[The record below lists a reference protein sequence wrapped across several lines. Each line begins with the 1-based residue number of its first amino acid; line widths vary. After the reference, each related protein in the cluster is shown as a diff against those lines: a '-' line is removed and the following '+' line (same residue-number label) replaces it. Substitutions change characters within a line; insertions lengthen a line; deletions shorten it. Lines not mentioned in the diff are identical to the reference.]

1 MFWRFGFHAASSI
14 DTLLDKDDQ
23 SLLTLDNL
31 LDEDDL
37 LQECKSQ
44 NTRLVDYFQR
54 VDVLGRLLGWVS
66 GEVGAAKFDDE
77 EELLLRGSEMGNKT
91 NRFKYPYIATEVLCS
106 EIWSIVET
114 CVSTHPDKLLV
125 PFWNAVLDKLPED
138 LRFSTEK
145 NNTHAAAHF
154 AKVNAV
160 FLGKKPGEMLKF
172 IQHQPSVLGRIL
184 RHIENPSFVD
194 LLVRIIQLDEY
205 TYGYDGA
212 VGVLEWLSS
221 ERLIPRLIDMLS
233 PAYPP
238 DIHQVVSDLI
248 KGIISMATPSPG
260 AGLASNGPAASN
272 TAMSDGGGSGVSSN
286 QFARELARE
295 DSVSKLVAY
304 MLQDFST
311 SLSESESTLSPD
323 SVRATHFESAS
334 SSSIHAMG
342 VLTELIR
349 KNNSDYFEPY
359 LFHTLRNRLIGVQ
372 QAMIQQGEG
381 HNGETDG
388 RGTLERAM
396 REMVDRMGVVNL
408 GFVLTILCDDR
419 RLDRLVS
426 YLRRPRSLLAE
437 SGTVVP
443 ANIPASALT
452 FERFRITELLAE
464 LLHCSNM
471 ALLNR
476 PLRYVRFV
484 LLNRYQHLYDAE
496 GRLQGGLGGLEELA
510 RVISLGNEDEDGDV
524 HRFDGNDDMDTEIEP
539 ALELPIS
546 SASSTS
552 NASSLL
558 DSDEDED
565 MSTSSEDDSM
575 DMEEIAMYDEPQMQS
590 TAEPPPI
597 SPEVDMHAAEPT
609 ESNSVSPSVSADN
622 IGPLRHGSVSSLPTR
637 RNSRRSTLP
646 SASAPSAEAPL
657 VVGERLKKRFL
668 ELNVLGVLLDLFF
681 EFPWN
686 NFLHN
691 AVYDILHQ
699 ILTGQVDTSSHYRE
713 DIEKPSTQ
721 TDEHDSERRSEGS
734 RGYNRELILSLFRDA
749 QLMHKIVEG
758 QRRNDE
764 ESAKPRT
771 PRLGYMGHLTLI
783 SEDVLTALDR
793 YPASLRDEI
802 MQYAP
807 KGLDTEHGKGS
818 WDEYVTGRYR
828 ETKVRDTRL
837 LGGGK
842 PAVGL
847 SGINSGGRMGD
858 VATKWKVDEEE
869 MGGIQATVGAASSP
883 TLDNKPINNEM
894 RGEFRRSVSSKPRR
908 EGSADFG
915 VAPTTLDDDD
925 DDFVAG
931 HSLKRFDN
939 DEDDDG
945 DDEEGWLSQSS
956 TFSAMS
962 ERRPL
967 GVNGFDDVF
976 DPQVRKETTKEG
988 LKDPFADDDFGPFT
1002 APTASSSSIPSN
1014 SDDPFPSFSSSF
1026 TDEMALEGMDNLDDS
1041 AFDDNFGDF
1050 GDFGEFQTGGTAS
1063 NSSEPPSLNHP
1074 TVDVKGDGEESF
1086 DGELTP
1092 TAGSWISDLS
1102 ASEGSLGSI
1111 SSSIDSI
1118 SSPEG
1123 VNVGLDLTGT
1133 GVEAS
1138 ESTEQSAREAKH

>member
-1 MFWRFGFHAASSI
+1 MFWRFGFHSASSI
-14 DTLLDKDDQ
+14 DALLDKDDQ
-23 SLLTLDNL
+23 SLLTLDAL

-66 GEVGAAKFDDE
+66 GEVGAAKFNDDVE
-77 EELLLRGSEMGNKT
+77 QEQRGLGTGN
-91 NRFKYPYIATEVLCS
+91 RSKYPYIATEVLCS

-125 PFWNAVLDKLPED
+125 PFWNYVLENSPED
-138 LRFSTEK
+138 LRFSTE
-145 NNTHAAAHF
+145 NNNSHAAAHF

-160 FLGKKPGEMLKF
+160 FLSKKPGEMLMF
-172 IQHQPSVLGRIL
+172 IQNQPEIVGRIL
-184 RHIENPSFVD
+184 RHVENPSFVD

-205 TYGYDGA
+205 AYGHDGA
-212 VGVLEWLSS
+212 VGALEWLSS
-221 ERLIPRLIDMLS
+221 EKLIPRLIDMLS

-260 AGLASNGPAASN
+260 TGLTSNGTAASN
-272 TAMSDGGGSGVSSN
+272 PAAVDNGGSSVSSN
-286 QFARELARE
+286 LFARELARE

-304 MLQDFST
+304 MLQDFSR
-311 SLSESESTLSPD
+311 SLPIPTMPVEFD
-323 SVRATHFESAS
+323 SIKATHFESAS
-334 SSSIHAMG
+334 SSAIQAMG
-342 VLTELIR
+342 ILTELIR
-349 KNNSDYFEPY
+349 KNNSDYLEPY

-372 QAMIQQGEG
+372 QAMVQQGEG
-381 HNGETDG
+381 QNDGTDG
-388 RGTLERAM
+388 RNTLESAI
-396 REMVDRMGVVNL
+396 REMVDRLGVVNL
-408 GFVLTILCDDR
+408 GFMLNILCDNG
-419 RLDRLVS
+419 RLERLVS
-426 YLRRPRSLLAE
+426 YLRKPRSLLNE
-437 SGTVVP
+437 GTVSGF
-443 ANIPASALT
+443 IPAPALT

-476 PLRYVRFV
+476 PLRKVANTSTDSTFLHI
-484 LLNRYQHLYDAE
+484 LLFFLTNRYQHLYDAE

-510 RVISLGNEDEDGDV
+510 RVISLANEDDIGDDRRVDGRD
-524 HRFDGNDDMDTEIEP
+524 DDMDTEIEP
-539 ALELPIS
+539 ALELPITG
-546 SASSTS
+546 ASSTS

-565 MSTSSEDDSM
+565 MTSSSEDDSM
-575 DMEEIAMYDEPQMQS
+575 DMEEITMYDEPQMQIT
-590 TAEPPPI
+590 TAEPPPL
-597 SPEVDMHAAEPT
+597 SAGSAEVDIRTAEAT
-609 ESNSVSPSVSADN
+609 ES
-622 IGPLRHGSVSSLPTR
+622 HTVSSPHPR
-637 RNSRRSTLP
+637 RNSRRTTLSSSSVPST
-646 SASAPSAEAPL
+646 EATL
-657 VVGERLKKRFL
+657 VVGERLKQRFL
-668 ELNVLGVLLDLFF
+668 ELNVLSVLLDLFF

-699 ILTGQVDTSSHYRE
+699 ILTGQVDNTSHNLG
-713 DIEKPSTQ
+713 DG
-721 TDEHDSERRSEGS
+721 ERQSKQPEATCNTEG
-734 RGYNRELILSLFRDA
+734 RKGYNRELILSLFRDA
-749 QLMHKIVEG
+749 QLMHRIVEG

-793 YPASLRDEI
+793 YPPSLRDQI

-847 SGINSGGRMGD
+847 SGISGISGGG
-858 VATKWKVDEEE
+858 VTKWKVDEEE
-869 MGGIQATVGAASSP
+869 MGSAQAVATEPGSNSDKNSTGNGA
-883 TLDNKPINNEM
+883 
-894 RGEFRRSVSSKPRR
+894 RGELRRSVSSKMRR
-908 EGSADFG
+908 EGSTDFG
-915 VAPTTLDDDD
+915 VAPTTMDDDD

-931 HSLKRFDN
+931 HNLRRFD
-939 DEDDDG
+939 DDDDDDDDDG
-945 DDEEGWLSQSS
+945 GWLSQSS

-967 GVNGFDDVF
+967 GVDGFDDVF
-976 DPQVRKETTKEG
+976 DSVVKTHVREE
-988 LKDPFADDDFGPFT
+988 LKDPFTDDFGPFT
-1002 APTASSSSIPSN
+1002 DPNAAHSSIQTN
-1014 SDDPFPSFSSSF
+1014 SDDPFSSFSSSVS
-1026 TDEMALEGMDNLDDS
+1026 DEMTLEGMENLDDS

-1050 GDFGEFQTGGTAS
+1050 GDFGEFQSAVSAPQTSSNLSLDLTADS
-1063 NSSEPPSLNHP
+1063 A
-1074 TVDVKGDGEESF
+1074 GDGQL

-1102 ASEGSLGSI
+1102 ASEGDGDSLGSI
-1111 SSSIDSI
+1111 SSSIDSLG
-1118 SSPEG
+1118 SPEG
-1123 VNVGLDLTGT
+1123 VSPSPDLTGT
-1133 GVEAS
+1133 GTGE
-1138 ESTEQSAREAKH
+1138 

>member
-14 DTLLDKDDQ
+14 DALLDKDDQ
-23 SLLTLDNL
+23 SLLTLDTL

-77 EELLLRGSEMGNKT
+77 EKQQEQHGSGMKT

-125 PFWNAVLDKLPED
+125 PFWNTMLDKSPEE
-138 LRFSTEK
+138 LKFSAES

-160 FLGKKPGEMLKF
+160 FLSKKPGEMLKF
-172 IQHQPSVLGRIL
+172 IQSQPDIVARIL
-184 RHIENPSFVD
+184 RHIENPSCVD

-205 TYGYDGA
+205 VYGYAGA
-212 VGVLEWLSS
+212 VGALQWLSS
-221 ERLIPRLIDMLS
+221 EKLIPRLIDMLS

-260 AGLASNGPAASN
+260 AGLTPNGPATSNPAASDN
-272 TAMSDGGGSGVSSN
+272 GGTGVSSN

-295 DSVSKLVAY
+295 DTVSKLVAY

-311 SLSESESTLSPD
+311 SIPEPTFPNG
-323 SVRATHFESAS
+323 VRATHFESAS
-334 SSSIHAMG
+334 SSALHAMG
-342 VLTELIR
+342 VLIELIR
-349 KNNSDYFEPY
+349 KNNSDYFEPF
-359 LFHTLRNRLIGVQ
+359 LFHTLRNRLIRVQ
-372 QAMIQQGEG
+372 RPMMQQGEG
-381 HNGETDG
+381 QNEGTDG
-388 RGTLERAM
+388 RDTLERAM

-408 GFVLTILCDDR
+408 GFVLTILCDNG
-419 RLDRLVS
+419 RLERLVN
-426 YLRRPRSLLAE
+426 YLRKPRSLLVEEGNA
-437 SGTVVP
+437 SNFVP
-443 ANIPASALT
+443 TPALT

-476 PLRYVRFV
+476 PLRY
-484 LLNRYQHLYDAE
+484 QHLYDAE

-510 RVISLGNEDEDGDV
+510 RVISM
-524 HRFDGNDDMDTEIEP
+524 GNDDDVGNDHRIDGRDEDMDAEIEP
-539 ALELPIS
+539 ALELPIT

-552 NASSLL
+552 NTSSLL

-565 MSTSSEDDSM
+565 MSSNSEDDSM

-590 TAEPPPI
+590 TTAEVSLLSPEADMRTAEP
-597 SPEVDMHAAEPT
+597 SET
-609 ESNSVSPSVSADN
+609 NSVPPNVSTANNGPS
-622 IGPLRHGSVSSLPTR
+622 RQGSVSSFQSR
-637 RNSRRSTLP
+637 RNSRRLTLP
-646 SASAPSAEAPL
+646 NHSASPVETAL
-657 VVGERLKKRFL
+657 VVGERLKMRFL

-699 ILTGQVDTSSHYRE
+699 ILTGQVDNSSHLRE
-713 DIEKPSTQ
+713 VSETPLKQRSDST
-721 TDEHDSERRSEGS
+721 SVNCSVEGS
-734 RGYNRELILSLFRDA
+734 RGYNRALILSLFRDA
-749 QLMHKIVEG
+749 KLMHRIVEG
-758 QRRNDE
+758 QTRNDE

-793 YPASLRDEI
+793 YPSSLRDQI

-807 KGLDTEHGKGS
+807 KGSDTEYGKGS
-818 WDEYVTGRYR
+818 WDEYITGRYH

-847 SGINSGGRMGD
+847 NGAGD
-858 VATKWKVDEEE
+858 VTTKWKIDEEE
-869 MGGIQATVGAASSP
+869 MGIQAAASTSIS
-883 TLDNKPINNEM
+883 DNKPAGNET
-894 RGEFRRSVSSKPRR
+894 RGEIRRSMSSTLRR

-915 VAPTTLDDDD
+915 VAPTTMDDDD
-925 DDFVAG
+925 DLVAG
-931 HSLKRFDN
+931 HSLRRFDDD
-939 DEDDDG
+939 DEDEDG
-945 DDEEGWLSQSS
+945 DEDGGWLSQSS
-956 TFSAMS
+956 KFSTMS

-976 DPQVRKETTKEG
+976 TPGTVHTREEP
-988 LKDPFADDDFGPFT
+988 KDPFADDDFGPFT
-1002 APTASSSSIPSN
+1002 APNASSSSTPANSN
-1014 SDDPFPSFSSSF
+1014 DPFSSFSSSF
-1026 TDEMALEGMDNLDDS
+1026 SDEIAFEGIESLDDS

-1050 GDFGEFQTGGTAS
+1050 GDFGEFQSAGAAPDT
-1063 NSSEPPSLNHP
+1063 PSVNRP
-1074 TVDVKGDGEESF
+1074 TVDGVEDGGDQS

-1092 TAGSWISDLS
+1092 IAGSWISDLS
-1102 ASEGSLGSI
+1102 ASEGDGDSLGSI
-1111 SSSIDSI
+1111 DSI
-1118 SSPEG
+1118 GSPEG
-1123 VNVGLDLTGT
+1123 VGTDLTGT
-1133 GVEAS
+1133 SG
-1138 ESTEQSAREAKH
+1138 SAEENVKEERPLK

>member
-260 AGLASNGPAASN
+260 AGLTSN
-272 TAMSDGGGSGVSSN
+272 GVSSN

-443 ANIPASALT
+443 ANIPAPALT

-476 PLRYVRFV
+476 PL
-484 LLNRYQHLYDAE
+484 RYQHLYDAE

-590 TAEPPPI
+590 TAEPPPL

-609 ESNSVSPSVSADN
+609 ESNSVPPSVSADN

-699 ILTGQVDTSSHYRE
+699 ILTGQVDTSSHYR
-713 DIEKPSTQ
+713 
-721 TDEHDSERRSEGS
+721 S

-915 VAPTTLDDDD
+915 VAPTTFGTL
-925 DDFVAG
+925 
-931 HSLKRFDN
+931 SLILPPQLKRFDN

-967 GVNGFDDVF
+967 GVNGFDTLSLMYF
-976 DPQVRKETTKEG
+976 TI
-988 LKDPFADDDFGPFT
+988 PFYLEYITYTNARFLSSSQDDFGPFT

-1074 TVDVKGDGEESF
+1074 TVDVRGDGEESL

>member
-23 SLLTLDNL
+23 SLLTLDSL

-54 VDVLGRLLGWVS
+54 VDVLGRLLGWLTS
-66 GEVGAAKFDDE
+66 Y
-77 EELLLRGSEMGNKT
+77 LR
-91 NRFKYPYIATEVLCS
+91 YPYIATEVLCS

-260 AGLASNGPAASN
+260 AGLTTN
-272 TAMSDGGGSGVSSN
+272 GVSSN

-443 ANIPASALT
+443 ANIPAPALT

-476 PLRYVRFV
+476 PL
-484 LLNRYQHLYDAE
+484 RYQHLYDAE

-524 HRFDGNDDMDTEIEP
+524 HRFDGNDEMDTEIEP

-565 MSTSSEDDSM
+565 MSASSEDDSM

-590 TAEPPPI
+590 TAEPPPL

-609 ESNSVSPSVSADN
+609 ESNSVPPSVSAEN

-699 ILTGQVDTSSHYRE
+699 ILTGQVDTS
-713 DIEKPSTQ
+713 
-721 TDEHDSERRSEGS
+721 
-734 RGYNRELILSLFRDA
+734 YNRELILSLFRDA

-758 QRRNDE
+758 QRQNDE

-847 SGINSGGRMGD
+847 SGINSGGGMGD

-869 MGGIQATVGAASSP
+869 MGSIQAT
-883 TLDNKPINNEM
+883 PISNEM

-915 VAPTTLDDDD
+915 VAPTTMDDD

-931 HSLKRFDN
+931 HNLKRFD
-939 DEDDDG
+939 DDDD

-976 DPQVRKETTKEG
+976 DPKGRKENTKEG
-988 LKDPFADDDFGPFT
+988 PKDPFADDDFGPFT
-1002 APTASSSSIPSN
+1002 DPTASSSSIPSN
-1014 SDDPFPSFSSSF
+1014 SNDPFPSFSSSF

-1063 NSSEPPSLNHP
+1063 DSSEPPSLNHP
-1074 TVDVKGDGEESF
+1074 TVDVRGDGEESL

-1102 ASEGSLGSI
+1102 ASE
-1111 SSSIDSI
+1111 DSI

-1123 VNVGLDLTGT
+1123 VNAGLDLTGT
-1133 GVEAS
+1133 GVETS
-1138 ESTEQSAREAKH
+1138 EITEQSAREAKH

>member
-54 VDVLGRLLGWVS
+54 VDVLRRLLGWVS
-66 GEVGAAKFDDE
+66 GEIGAA
-77 EELLLRGSEMGNKT
+77 
-91 NRFKYPYIATEVLCS
+91 KYPYIATEVLCS

-172 IQHQPSVLGRIL
+172 IQHQPSVLGRLL
-184 RHIENPSFVD
+184 RHIENPPFVD

-205 TYGYDGA
+205 TYGYDDA

-260 AGLASNGPAASN
+260 AGLASNS
-272 TAMSDGGGSGVSSN
+272 VSSN

-323 SVRATHFESAS
+323 SVRATHYESAS

-381 HNGETDG
+381 HDGETDG
-388 RGTLERAM
+388 RSTLERAM

-443 ANIPASALT
+443 ANIPTPALT

-476 PLRYVRFV
+476 PPRYS
-484 LLNRYQHLYDAE
+484 HLYDAE

-524 HRFDGNDDMDTEIEP
+524 HRFDGNDDMNTEIEP

-590 TAEPPPI
+590 AVEPPPL

-609 ESNSVSPSVSADN
+609 ESNSVPPSVSAEN
-622 IGPLRHGSVSSLPTR
+622 IGPLRQGSVSSLPTR

-646 SASAPSAEAPL
+646 SASASSAEASL

-699 ILTGQVDTSSHYRE
+699 ILTGQVDT
-713 DIEKPSTQ
+713 K
-721 TDEHDSERRSEGS
+721 RRSEGS

-749 QLMHKIVEG
+749 QLMYRIVEG

-793 YPASLRDEI
+793 YPDSLRDEI

-807 KGLDTEHGKGS
+807 RGLDTEHGKGS

-847 SGINSGGRMGD
+847 SGINSGGGMGD
-858 VATKWKVDEEE
+858 MATKWKVDEEE
-869 MGGIQATVGAASSP
+869 MGGMQATVGTASSP
-883 TLDNKPINNEM
+883 ALDNKPISNEM

-915 VAPTTLDDDD
+915 VAPTTMDDD

-931 HSLKRFDN
+931 HRLKRFD
-939 DEDDDG
+939 DDDD

-967 GVNGFDDVF
+967 GVNGFDD
-976 DPQVRKETTKEG
+976 
-988 LKDPFADDDFGPFT
+988 DFGPFT
-1002 APTASSSSIPSN
+1002 APTASSSSNPSN

-1050 GDFGEFQTGGTAS
+1050 GDFGEFQTGGTAP
-1063 NSSEPPSLNHP
+1063 NSSEPPSLSHP
-1074 TVDVKGDGEESF
+1074 TVDIRVDGEESL

-1123 VNVGLDLTGT
+1123 VNAGLDLTGT
-1133 GVEAS
+1133 GVETS
-1138 ESTEQSAREAKH
+1138 ENTEQTVREAKH